1 MLIKEDFVIFVIDSM
16 KTFNCDEDDLPT
28 GKTVNTKVIIKK
40 GSLMPN
46 GEITVSKEIEIPVK

>member
-1 MLIKEDFVIFVIDSM
+1 M